1 MMGHAAGVGAG
12 CACSL
17 RRWVTSGRKR
27 CGRSPHRWFDGCHRR
42 RHDRCCRRHRYRP
55 VAASAVVAI
64 AAHVQCCCTA
74 ERFDRRRSPGP
85 HDRWAPPG
93 MRMADAPFAVP
104 RSTSSTAGTS
114 AFRPMKH
121 GPAAAAHRRRMVS
134 SHAHQE
140 ESTRALCCR
149 VQMLPELHLPPE
161 MANSAPPRGR
171 SADPNRRND
180 LLHRGGERQD
190 HADALVRGP
199 TGSES

>member
-1 MMGHAAGVGAG
+1 MIAAVVVIGTVPIA
-12 CACSL
+12 AA
-17 RRWVTSGRKR
+17 
-27 CGRSPHRWFDGCHRR
+27 
-42 RHDRCCRRHRYRP
+42 
-55 VAASAVVAI
+55 VAAIAVVASS
-64 AAHVQCCCTA
+64 AHVQCCCTA

-140 ESTRALCCR
+140 ESRRALCCR

-171 SADPNRRND
+171 SADPNRRTTCSTGAESDRITRMRWSEVPREASRD
-180 LLHRGGERQD
+180 LPGRCEWWGERQ
-190 HADALVRGP
+190 
-199 TGSES
+199 SEYVIGAVAQQ